1 MRRLTVRT
9 AGRFTVESSVIE
21 SSIIEFERLT
31 VERLAERFI
40 VERLAV
46 EKNIAFYYI
55 LFLNVLRETYS
66 TVCTI
71 DTEKELIVK

>member
-40 VERLAV
+40 VERLAG
-46 EKNIAFYYI
+46 EKISLFIIFY
-55 LFLNVLRETYS
+55 F
-66 TVCTI
+66 CTFCV
-71 DTEKELIVK
+71 KLIVKFVR